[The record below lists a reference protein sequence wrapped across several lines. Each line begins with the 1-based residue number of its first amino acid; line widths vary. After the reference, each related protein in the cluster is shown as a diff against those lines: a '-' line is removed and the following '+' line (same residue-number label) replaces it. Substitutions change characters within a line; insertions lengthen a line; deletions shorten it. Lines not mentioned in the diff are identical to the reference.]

1 MANTFKKMVKKHKKK
16 KLMAERN
23 KQAKEQ
29 GMSGDEFVDD
39 YERRLFRHKRNI
51 VKRTVAAVVTIAVAV
66 TAVGFYIEKR
76 SYHSYKVV
84 QSSEQEDVVS
94 TNYVEMDGEG
104 SFDQAEICQQ
114 ICELGE
120 RLEEVDR
127 REEGVQGLEY
137 HREGARQGGPLP
149 KMGR

>member
-29 GMSGDEFVDD
+29 GMSGDEFVDE
-39 YERRLFRHKRNI
+39 YERRLSRHKRNI

-94 TNYVEMDGEG
+94 TNYVEMDGDILRY
-104 SFDQAEICQQ
+104 SPD
-114 ICELGE
+114 
-120 RLEEVDR
+120 
-127 REEGVQGLEY
+127 GVSLV
-137 HREGARQGGPLP
+137 
-149 KMGR
+149 